1 VAEVSHDRSP
11 IKVNSVDQD
20 RGCGDAARVQLYG
33 TVTGPPG
40 VPGEP
45 NRLYAQLRVEPMT
58 GIEPAYSAWEAIFQV
73 RTGVLYRLVNGPLG
87 YLEYQLQQR
96 F

>member
-1 VAEVSHDRSP
+1 MAEVSHGRCP
-11 IKVNSVDQD
+11 IEVNSVDQD

-45 NRLYAQLRVEPMT
+45 NGLYAQLKVEPMT
-58 GIEPAYSAWEAIFQV
+58 GIEPAYSAWESYFQI
-73 RTGVLYRLVNGPLG
+73 RTVMPYGPARDPIG
-87 YLEYQLQQR
+87 
-96 F
+96 